1 MQDAGSDLGRR
12 TGLTSFRRPSYLGG
26 VQGGVIAMIR
36 WLGLSVLLCMLV
48 FWNVACGPTTCKPGE
63 VCPVGTVCKAV
74 GSGTGDI
81 TYVCIPANPKSDIG
95 ALCMAD
101 NYRCLSGYCY
111 MPTQDVKQSYCSRLC
126 DDKEPCPPGFQCQV
140 VGTNLKVC
148 TLNLG
153 SSGGNGCRCGK
164 ANASCTSNGHDDC
177 DVAAGYFCLS
187 AGPRDPKAK
196 CVKECS
202 PGISQSCPTGLSCL
216 RSQTGRFLCMAS
228 KRGEG
233 GIGDSCADGGKADCL
248 RNYFCYEQY
257 PNDRAAFCSR
267 FCSPYDENDC
277 GKGSVCESPR
287 EQDPWLCVPR
297 GRKKIGEN
305 CSTEGFLAC
314 NSGICA
320 APQARSRTR
329 FCTERCDPDDDK
341 CPAGFKCRLFAS
353 VYRYLCDKSAGGD
366 IGAFCN
372 KNGGKDCKSGL
383 CISPAP
389 GAINRICSQVCDD
402 ALRPC
407 PGGYKCDKDNKY
419 CIPNTGTKKIGEKC
433 TGPNE
438 CVFGTCIT
446 PGGGRDNYCSQ
457 RCTENKQCP
466 DGYECRL
473 LEFTQKFCQPKQ
485 TAKGKQ
491 GDPCPGGAGDCAT
504 NYCIN
509 DILKGRTF
517 CTATCSKQKPC
528 AQPYICKKIGNRSFC
543 TPADYSPP

>member
-1 MQDAGSDLGRR
+1 
-12 TGLTSFRRPSYLGG
+12 
-26 VQGGVIAMIR
+26 MIR

-148 TLNLG
+148 TLNFG

-329 FCTERCDPDDDK
+329 FCTERCDRMMTNVLQGSSVVSL
-341 CPAGFKCRLFAS
+341 PASIVIFVTNPQVETSGRFATRTVARIAKAVFVSLLLPVRSTAS
-353 VYRYLCDKSAGGD
+353 VLRSVTMLCAHVPAVTNATKTTSTAFPTQGQKRLERSAQARMSVFLG
-366 IGAFCN
+366 
-372 KNGGKDCKSGL
+372 
-383 CISPAP
+383 PALLP
-389 GAINRICSQVCDD
+389 AVVETITVLSVVPKTSSVLMVTSVACWNSLRSSASQNR
-402 ALRPC
+402 RP
-407 PGGYKCDKDNKY
+407 KASR
-419 CIPNTGTKKIGEKC
+419 GTHAPEVRGI
-433 TGPNE
+433 
-438 CVFGTCIT
+438 V
-446 PGGGRDNYCSQ
+446 
-457 RCTENKQCP
+457 
-466 DGYECRL
+466 
-473 LEFTQKFCQPKQ
+473 QP
-485 TAKGKQ
+485 TIAS
-491 GDPCPGGAGDCAT
+491 T
-504 NYCIN
+504 
-509 DILKGRTF
+509 T
-517 CTATCSKQKPC
+517 S
-528 AQPYICKKIGNRSFC
+528 
-543 TPADYSPP
+543 